1 MHHYGNYEAQTVGK
15 AFEEVAERS
24 DILAKFMRET
34 TWTYDIATRVL
45 SRGGNLDETYSNESI
60 LEGQFNESQLGEFL
74 HPDDVERF
82 RQALKRREEELG
94 GHRGVY
100 RMKDNHG
107 EYRHMEVA
115 SVSVGDGVSDKPV
128 KVYGSLVCW
137 IMHWQILRKQRS
149 RQHRTTRNS
158 VRN

>member
-1 MHHYGNYEAQTVGK
+1 MDITKRKQLEKQ
-15 AFEEVAERS
+15 FEEVAERS
-24 DILAKFMRET
+24 DIIAKFMRET

-74 HPDDVERF
+74 HPDDVGRF

-128 KVYGSLVCW
+128 KVYGITRVLVNALAV
-137 IMHWQILRKQRS
+137 LRKQRS